1 MRSLRFLS
9 SAMLYLRSFTFSCRF
24 LLLAYSCCFSAC
36 RESTCALSSSA
47 SRAGGGQSSLTC
59 AMISSSFRRL
69 RSLNWNS
76 SSSERRYWFSARR
89 RRERALWS
97 VASSMAVASDTG

>member
-1 MRSLRFLS
+1 VRSLRFLS

-47 SRAGGGQSSLTC
+47 SRAGSGQSSPH
-59 AMISSSFRRL
+59 L
-69 RSLNWNS
+69 RHDFQFFP
-76 SSSERRYWFSARR
+76 EA
-89 RRERALWS
+89 ALPELEFLEF
-97 VASSMAVASDTG
+97 